1 MWSAKIIDNIYNKM
15 LISLYIYLIVLM
27 ILNNYLMLEIL
38 FWLFIGSAGIQFFFF
53 VIVSMA
59 IFLYKKPRRD
69 DYEIKEVSIVISAK
83 NEFENLKKLIPLLLN
98 QQFQSFELIIVDD
111 KSTDESYDYLIELE
125 QKEDSVKLVRI
136 DSTPDHINNKKYA
149 LTLGIRAANHDHI
162 LLTDADC
169 FPESDL
175 WINEMISG
183 FNTDKKIFVIGY
195 SQYYKTSGLLNTFI
209 TYETML
215 TAVQYIGIGLLGN
228 PYMSVGRNMAY
239 RKSFFL
245 EKNGFGK
252 HQKIVGGD
260 DDLFVNQHAN
270 RKNASFI
277 LSPESTSYSNPK
289 TKLSEFILQKT
300 RHMSVGK
307 YYRIADKL
315 VLGLLSMSK
324 IVFWFSFF
332 AAILSVYQTYF
343 VLGSFL
349 LVMVS
354 LLSALLSLKKITG
367 DKSKIWLL
375 PILDFLYIFYYIST
389 GLKVF
394 FTKKVRW
401 K

>member
-1 MWSAKIIDNIYNKM
+1 
-15 LISLYIYLIVLM
+15 M
-27 ILNNYLMLEIL
+27 ILNNYLMLEIF

-53 VIVSMA
+53 AFVSIA
-59 IFLYKKPRRD
+59 IFLYKKPTRD
-69 DYEIKEVSIVISAK
+69 DYEIKGVSIVISAK

-125 QKEDSVKLVRI
+125 QKKDMIKLVRI
-136 DSTPDHINNKKYA
+136 DNTPDHINNKKYA
-149 LTLGIRAANHDHI
+149 LTLGIRSAKYDHI

-175 WINEMISG
+175 WINEMCLG
-183 FNTDKKIFVIGY
+183 FRDDKKIFSIGY
-195 SQYYKTSGLLNTFI
+195 SQYYKTNGLLNTFI

-215 TAVQYIGIGLLGN
+215 TAMHYFGVGLLGN
-228 PYMSVGRNMAY
+228 PYMGVGRNLAY

-245 EKNGFGK
+245 EKNGFGM

-260 DDLFVNQHAN
+260 DDLFVNQHAT
-270 RKNASFI
+270 RKNTSFV
-277 LSPESTSYSNPK
+277 LSPESTIYSNPK
-289 TKLSEFILQKT
+289 TVLSEFIQQKT

-307 YYRIADKL
+307 HYRSTDKF

-324 IVFWFSFF
+324 ITFWVSFF
-332 AAILSVYQTYF
+332 VAILSVFQTYI

-354 LLSALLSLKKITG
+354 LLTAMLTLKKKTG
-367 DKSKIWLL
+367 DKSNIWLL
-375 PILDFLYIFYYIST
+375 PILDFIYIFYYIST